1 MQVLQLWKK
10 NELFLIFFFSF
21 SITSHMPC
29 INIYI
34 FIGTMTFWWHQVE
47 VEFKVA
53 PSFFPSSPFLCS
65 SCFLPSSLFFFHS
78 FSFTIG
84 SQCRVRFFE
93 QHGNI
98 SKAASS
104 EKVLRS
110 ILPTCSVKAS
120 SSCALLA
127 DGSWFS
133 VDKEG
138 SKYRIRFVLFFPM
151 IKRRKFPLP
160 SFEIFAEVHSQQTSL
175 LRAFA
180 IVRDLQI
187 FLLPPSPL
195 PPQIKNES
203 VGSYQ
208 SAPRN

>member
-10 NELFLIFFFSF
+10 NELFLIFFFFFFHYQSYAMHKY
-21 SITSHMPC
+21 IH
-29 INIYI
+29 IYRHNDLL
-34 FIGTMTFWWHQVE
+34 MTVE

-160 SFEIFAEVHSQQTSL
+160 SFEIFAEVHSQQISL

-195 PPQIKNES
+195 PPQIKNEF